1 MSSSDVFAVRKNATG
16 FVASGR
22 PARVRQVEVF
32 TSAASGG
39 AHPPRLT
46 LTDGS
51 TGPTLLDLDFTN
63 SDTHSVNIPADGIRF
78 KDGVYV
84 SAFNGLVAVT
94 LFLA

>member
-16 FVASGR
+16 FVSSGI

-32 TSAASGG
+32 TSSSGT
-39 AHPPRLT
+39 PRLT

-51 TGPTLLDLDFTN
+51 GGATLLDLDFTN

-84 SAFNGLVAVT
+84 SAFTALEAVT